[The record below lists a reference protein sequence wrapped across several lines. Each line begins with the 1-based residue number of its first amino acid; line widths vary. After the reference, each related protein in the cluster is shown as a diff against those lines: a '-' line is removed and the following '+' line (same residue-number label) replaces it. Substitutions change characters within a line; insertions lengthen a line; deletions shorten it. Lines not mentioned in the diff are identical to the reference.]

1 MNNIRLFF
9 KESLSN
15 NLTGKLN
22 RDQSHYLLKVMR
34 IKKGDN
40 FNLFNE
46 NGEWIAQ
53 FDSIKSGLINFK
65 LGKQIRTKEH
75 KNGLWLAF
83 SPIKSNF
90 FNFLIQKST
99 ELGVT
104 NFIPIIFDRTI
115 VRKINL
121 ERLRKIVIES
131 SEQSNRINIPNIEEP
146 TTLIKFLKKNSKKV
160 NLIFTDINSKITK
173 LNKNKLLT
181 KSNCVIIGPEGDFSE
196 FERVEISKFK
206 DIYNLS
212 LGENILRAETAAI
225 SALSI
230 LGYELN

>member
-9 KESLSN
+9 NESLSN

-22 RDQSHYLLKVMR
+22 KDQSHYLIKVMR

-40 FNLFNE
+40 FNLFNH
-46 NGEWIAQ
+46 NGEWIAE
-53 FDSIKSGLINFK
+53 IYNVKSGLVSFK
-65 LGKQIRTKEH
+65 ICKQIRSREH

-90 FNFLIQKST
+90 FNFMMQKST

-104 NFIPIIFDRTI
+104 NFIPIIFERTV

-121 ERLRKIVIES
+121 ERLRKIVIEA

-146 TTLIKFLKKNSKKV
+146 TTLVKFLNKNLEKI
-160 NLIFTDINSKITK
+160 NLIFTDLNSTNTK
-173 LNKNKLLT
+173 LDKNKLLT

-196 FERVEISKFK
+196 SERAEITKFK
-206 DIYNLS
+206 DIYKLS

-230 LGYELN
+230 VSYELN